1 MFLQNARFDT
11 NGSCNI
17 VRGVFCFGIFT
28 WLVKARNYRGG
39 ISSSVRRYFEVNSW
53 HFAVL
58 VNVTAVRQHGVL

>member
-17 VRGVFCFGIFT
+17 VRGVFCFDIFT